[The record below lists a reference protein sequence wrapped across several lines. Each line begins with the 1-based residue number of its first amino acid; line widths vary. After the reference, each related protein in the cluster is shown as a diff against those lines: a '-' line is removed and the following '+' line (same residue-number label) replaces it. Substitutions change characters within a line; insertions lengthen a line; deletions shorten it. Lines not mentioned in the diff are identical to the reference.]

1 MMYNKKNKPVILA
14 IDDDESVRELVCE
27 VLTHTGFV
35 VNGVGSSRCG
45 YCQLRTSLI
54 LGRPFDLVVSDV
66 IMPGKTGPAM
76 LERVRADMGVDFGKK
91 LFISGYSR
99 KALLSRRLIG
109 AEDEYLQKPF
119 DAKVLVGK
127 VRSML
132 GRVKMEEPGE
142 I

>member
-1 MMYNKKNKPVILA
+1 MIEKPNRPVILV
-14 IDDDESVRELVCE
+14 IDDDESVRSLVCE
-27 VLTHTGFV
+27 VLTYAGFA
-35 VNGVGSSRCG
+35 VNSVGSSRCG

-66 IMPGKTGPAM
+66 VLPLEHGPAM
-76 LERVRADMGVDFGKK
+76 LERVRVDMGVDFGKI

-109 AEDEYLQKPF
+109 ADDEY
-119 DAKVLVGK
+119 
-127 VRSML
+127 
-132 GRVKMEEPGE
+132 